1 MVTDT
6 RRKKSDEVDFVGT
19 WKLSRDRT
27 WQASQKNAKSTTKI
41 NKFLL
46 ENFVRKSQTITK
58 WLKNN
63 DTRYV
68 SLAHL
73 RRQVRE
79 THVCL
84 HARAPF
90 HIFLSPVIV
99 FLSFTSTFF
108 FLLALLF
115 RFSRLSWFVFDRS
128 RRYRFLFFFLFTVSR
143 QVGLPASPR
152 VLQKK
157 GRGARREERNVIFF
171 FCFISIA
178 IEYLATDTDH
188 DRSRKKIALARR
200 GTDRARRQHRRGPWA
215 GVYGVDRAA
224 TLVARPLPAPS
235 EGHGPRKRVHIRY
248 THGNLSQELV
258 TIVIN

>member
-1 MVTDT
+1 MVADT
-6 RRKKSDEVDFVGT
+6 RRKKSDEVDLVGT

-27 WQASQKNAKSTTKI
+27 WQASQKNANSTTKK
-41 NKFLL
+41 NKSLL
-46 ENFVRKSQTITK
+46 ENFARKSQTIAK

-73 RRQVRE
+73 RQQVRE

-108 FLLALLF
+108 FFACSLVLF
-115 RFSRLSWFVFDRS
+115 FSFILVCIRSKPSVSFSFLSFYRFSSS
-128 RRYRFLFFFLFTVSR
+128 
-143 QVGLPASPR
+143 GSPR
-152 VLQKK
+152 VSASFTKK
-157 GRGARREERNVIFF
+157 GARREARGEKRYYFF
-171 FCFISIA
+171 FFISIA

-200 GTDRARRQHRRGPWA
+200 GTDRARRQHRRGSWA

-235 EGHGPRKRVHIRY
+235 EGHGPRKWVHIRY

-258 TIVIN
+258 AIVIN

>member
-1 MVTDT
+1 MIKKQRHSVRLSCASSSAST
-6 RRKKSDEVDFVGT
+6 RNARLFACSRALPHFS
-19 WKLSRDRT
+19 LSGYRF
-27 WQASQKNAKSTTKI
+27 S
-41 NKFLL
+41 LL
-46 ENFVRKSQTITK
+46 Y
-58 WLKNN
+58 L
-63 DTRYV
+63 
-68 SLAHL
+68 HL
-73 RRQVRE
+73 
-79 THVCL
+79 
-84 HARAPF
+84 
-90 HIFLSPVIV
+90 
-99 FLSFTSTFF
+99 F

-200 GTDRARRQHRRGPWA
+200 GTDRARRQHRRGP
-215 GVYGVDRAA
+215 
-224 TLVARPLPAPS
+224 
-235 EGHGPRKRVHIRY
+235 
-248 THGNLSQELV
+248 
-258 TIVIN
+258 

>member
-1 MVTDT
+1 MVADT
-6 RRKKSDEVDFVGT
+6 RRKKSDEVDLVGT

-27 WQASQKNAKSTTKI
+27 WQASQKNANSTTKK
-41 NKFLL
+41 NKSLL
-46 ENFVRKSQTITK
+46 ENFARKSQTIAK

-73 RRQVRE
+73 RQQVRE

-108 FLLALLF
+108 FFACSLVLF
-115 RFSRLSWFVFDRS
+115 FSFILVCIRS
-128 RRYRFLFFFLFTVSR
+128 KPSVSFPLFFFF
-143 QVGLPASPR
+143 LPFLVKWVSPR
-152 VLQKK
+152 LREFYKK
-157 GRGARREERNVIFF
+157 RGEARGARRETLLFF
-171 FCFISIA
+171 FFISIA

-200 GTDRARRQHRRGPWA
+200 GTDRARRQHRRGSWA

-235 EGHGPRKRVHIRY
+235 EGHGPRKWVHIRY

-258 TIVIN
+258 AIVIN

>member
-1 MVTDT
+1 MIKKQRHSVRLSCASSSAST
-6 RRKKSDEVDFVGT
+6 RNARLFACSRALPHFS
-19 WKLSRDRT
+19 LSGYRF
-27 WQASQKNAKSTTKI
+27 S
-41 NKFLL
+41 LL
-46 ENFVRKSQTITK
+46 YLQ
-58 WLKNN
+58 L
-63 DTRYV
+63 
-68 SLAHL
+68 
-73 RRQVRE
+73 
-79 THVCL
+79 
-84 HARAPF
+84 
-90 HIFLSPVIV
+90 
-99 FLSFTSTFF
+99 FF
-108 FLLALLF
+108 FACSLVLF
-115 RFSRLSWFVFDRS
+115 FSFILVCIRS
-128 RRYRFLFFFLFTVSR
+128 KPSVSFPFFFFLFTVSR

-157 GRGARREERNVIFF
+157 GRGARREARGEKRYFF